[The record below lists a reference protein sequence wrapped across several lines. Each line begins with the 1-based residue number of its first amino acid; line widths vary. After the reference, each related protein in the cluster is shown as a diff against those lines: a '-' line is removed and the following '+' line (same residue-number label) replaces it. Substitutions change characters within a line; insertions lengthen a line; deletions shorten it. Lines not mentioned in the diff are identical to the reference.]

1 MCVFLLFCSWIYSSL
16 PASKQ
21 MLAVSATYPEFLAN
35 ALTKYM
41 REPTFVRLNSS
52 DPSLIGV
59 YRYWICYLLGLF
71 MIFWSFLSFSCLLLS
86 YLLYLAN
93 RFVLTEDS
101 SL

>member
-59 YRYWICYLLGLF
+59 YRYWIFSGLVCD
-71 MIFWSFLSFSCLLLS
+71 ILELSFAK
-86 YLLYLAN
+86 LAFAFIFAIEN
-93 RFVLTEDS
+93 MFILTEDS

>member
-1 MCVFLLFCSWIYSSL
+1 MVPQSLWLWLFWVVITVGIASTVCVFPLFCSWIYSSL

-52 DPSLIGV
+52 DPSLIGW
-59 YRYWICYLLGLF
+59 YEYWILSGFVCDILE
-71 MIFWSFLSFSCLLLS
+71 LSF
-86 YLLYLAN
+86 
-93 RFVLTEDS
+93 T
-101 SL
+101 

>member
-1 MCVFLLFCSWIYSSL
+1 MVPQSLWLWLFWVVITVGIASTVCVFPLFCSWIYSSL

-52 DPSLIGV
+52 DPSLIGW
-59 YRYWICYLLGLF
+59 YENWILSGFVCDILE
-71 MIFWSFLSFSCLLLS
+71 ISF
-86 YLLYLAN
+86 
-93 RFVLTEDS
+93 T
-101 SL
+101 

>member
-1 MCVFLLFCSWIYSSL
+1 
-16 PASKQ
+16 

-59 YRYWICYLLGLF
+59 YRFWICYLLGLF

-86 YLLYLAN
+86 YLLCLAN

>member
-1 MCVFLLFCSWIYSSL
+1 
-16 PASKQ
+16 

-59 YRYWICYLLGLF
+59 YGDAKIYLHYWFVGDILELSLAQLAVAF
-71 MIFWSFLSFSCLLLS
+71 IF
-86 YLLYLAN
+86 AI
-93 RFVLTEDS
+93 RV
-101 SL
+101 

>member
-1 MCVFLLFCSWIYSSL
+1 
-16 PASKQ
+16 

-59 YRYWICYLLGLF
+59 YGDADLPTLLVCWWYSGAFPCSVGSCFHICY
-71 MIFWSFLSFSCLLLS
+71 
-86 YLLYLAN
+86 
-93 RFVLTEDS
+93 
-101 SL
+101 